1 MIEILLNTAAVIG
14 SFVVI
19 IAVAAAFGKLA
30 QKVSG
35 RE

>member
-1 MIEILLNTAAVIG
+1 MIYGLLLIG
-14 SFVVI
+14 EVTLSFIGI
-19 IAVAAAFGKLA
+19 IAVAVAFGKLA